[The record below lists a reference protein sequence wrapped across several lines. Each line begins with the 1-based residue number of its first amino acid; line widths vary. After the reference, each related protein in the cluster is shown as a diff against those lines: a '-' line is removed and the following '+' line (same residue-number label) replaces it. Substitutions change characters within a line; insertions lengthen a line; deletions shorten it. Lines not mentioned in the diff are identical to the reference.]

1 MPELEAAQWLTVV
14 VALLLVGAAKTSFS
28 GLGVVAVALFALA
41 LPARESTGALLP
53 LLLVGDVLAVLLYRR
68 HADWRR
74 LGRLLPWVAAGVVLG
89 ALVVGRVDD
98 DQMRRLI
105 GGTLL
110 AVLASAVLQRRL
122 RGAVEHAPRE
132 ARWSV
137 PLVGVLA
144 GAMTMLANA
153 AGPLMSVYLLAAG
166 LPVLSFLGTSAWFF
180 LVVNAF
186 KVPFS
191 VGLGLIDGST
201 LALAVVT
208 APAVLVGAL
217 LGRAVVERVD
227 QVVFERITLGLV
239 LVAAVRLLV

>member
-1 MPELEAAQWLTVV
+1 MPELGPAQWTAVV

-53 LLLVGDVLAVLLYRR
+53 LLLVGDLLAVLLYRR

-74 LGRLLPWVAAGVVLG
+74 LGRLLPWVAVGVALG

-105 GGTLL
+105 GLTLL
-110 AVLASAVLQRRL
+110 GVLAAALLQRRL
-122 RGAVEHAPRE
+122 ARAAEQLPPE
-132 ARWSV
+132 ARWAV

-144 GAMTMLANA
+144 GALTMLANA
-153 AGPLMSVYLLAAG
+153 AGPLLSLYLLAAG

-191 VGLGLIDGST
+191 VGLGLITGPT
-201 LALAVVT
+201 LVLALVT
-208 APAVLVGAL
+208 APAVVVGAL
-217 LGRAVVERVD
+217 VGRVVVQRVD
-227 QVVFERITLGLV
+227 QALFERVTLGLTF
-239 LVAAVRLLV
+239 VAAVRLVL